1 MVEKNLLIRFL
12 FISEK
17 AKLEVLFGYK
27 SACNAAEDP
36 EDGMYIFF

>member
-1 MVEKNLLIRFL
+1 MVEKNLLVRFL

-17 AKLEVLFGYK
+17 AKLEVMFDYK
-27 SACNAAEDP
+27 SACNGAEDL